1 MESQMFEDR
10 AIKFSNSIEG
20 YAKQYNEQ
28 EFLGRLNEE
37 IGLFRKN
44 SDKIVHLRNIEI
56 QFAKRKAEHELKC
69 PKEPGDC
76 PLSRKY
82 DKCMFFVTQEL
93 ENLAEN
99 NINQSYF
106 SSGNSDLTSDQ
117 ISELHEKVDSVLNRL
132 EVLGY
137 GQEII
142 FNEIEELKAVSSKIS
157 MKDFKLLLLGKM
169 VAFGESKLMGEKS
182 IQDLFEMASDTW
194 DKMIS
199 N

>member
-1 MESQMFEDR
+1 MESQIFEDR

-69 PKEPGDC
+69 PQEPGDC
-76 PLSRKY
+76 PLSKKY

-93 ENLAEN
+93 ENIAEN
-99 NINQSYF
+99 YIDQSYF
-106 SSGNSDLTSDQ
+106 SSGNADLTPDQ
-117 ISELHEKVDSVLNRL
+117 ISELHEKIDTVLSRL
-132 EVLGY
+132 EMLGL

-142 FNEIEELKAVSSKIS
+142 FNEIEELKSASSKVS
-157 MKDFKLLLLGKM
+157 MKDFQLLLLGKL

-182 IQDLFEMASDTW
+182 IQDLFGMAGKAW